1 MSSGSEPA
9 PSLLRDISYGLLGA
23 PLAMAALPLF
33 VQLPAY
39 YANHV
44 GVALA
49 PLGWILFSARLFDMM
64 QDPLLGYWLDR
75 RRTAQKKWMIVA
87 GIILACTFAGLWKP
101 PSPSQEGAGQVLVLC
116 WLALMLIMAYGAHSL
131 ISIAYLSWGARLP
144 GGGLRAV
151 GWREGAGLAG
161 VLLASVIPPYLMANG
176 VSALTQGLSAYCLS
190 FAALLIV
197 CLAMLI
203 RQPQPISLQAPAQ
216 PWYAILRQLY
226 SNAHLR
232 RLVWPYALNA
242 LSMAIPAT
250 LALFFIEDQ
259 LQASSMAGVF
269 LASYFLAAAGG
280 LPFWILLARKT
291 SLVQSWRYAMAL
303 SILGFLGAFFLNADS
318 APLYFVICI
327 ITGVALGADL
337 ALPPVLVG
345 RMPGQEEVIGITYG
359 LFTMLGKLAMS
370 LASLIL
376 PVLSAC
382 GYESGRGSSS
392 ALLVTYAV
400 VPCFLKGIALFM
412 LSRRHWQE
420 N

>member
-1 MSSGSEPA
+1 
-9 PSLLRDISYGLLGA
+9 LRDISYGLLGA

-33 VQLPAY
+33 VQMPAY

-49 PLGWILFSARLFDMM
+49 PLGWILFSARLLDMM

-75 RRTAQKKWMIVA
+75 RRATQKKWMIVA
-87 GIILACTFAGLWKP
+87 GIILAGAFAGLWKP
-101 PSPSQEGAGQVLVLC
+101 PSPSQEGSGQGLVLC

-161 VLLASVIPPYLMANG
+161 ILLASVIPPYLMANG
-176 VSALTQGLSAYCLS
+176 VSALTQSLTAYCLS
-190 FAALLIV
+190 FATLLIL
-197 CLAMLI
+197 CLATLI
-203 RQPQPISLQAPAQ
+203 CQSQPVSLQAPVQ
-216 PWYAILRQLY
+216 PWPAILRKLY
-226 SNAHLR
+226 SNTRLQ
-232 RLVWPYALNA
+232 RLVWPYCLNA

-259 LQASSMAGVF
+259 LQAPSMAGFF

-280 LPFWILLARKT
+280 LPFWILFARKT
-291 SLVQSWRYAMAL
+291 SLIRSWRYAMAL
-303 SILGFLGAFFLNADS
+303 SILGFLGAFFLTADS
-318 APLYFVICI
+318 ASVYFVICI
-327 ITGVALGADL
+327 ITGAALGADL

-345 RMPGQEEVIGITYG
+345 KILGQEEIVGITYG

-376 PVLSAC
+376 PVLATC
-382 GYESGRGSSS
+382 GYEPGKGSSS
-392 ALLVTYAV
+392 ALLIIYAA

-412 LSRRHWQE
+412 LSRCHCE
-420 N
+420 KN